1 MRRTS
6 SVFEAT
12 QMSGSEKNIL
22 VLSRRDP
29 VEAMR
34 VAAGLTI
41 FGHGVR
47 LIFMG
52 PALSEE
58 VMEHENAELLE
69 LCEIEP
75 ETTNSEMAE
84 MLNLLAP
91 EALAIA
97 MTECDEVI
105 NI

>member
-1 MRRTS
+1 
-6 SVFEAT
+6 
-12 QMSGSEKNIL
+12 MSGVEKNIL

-47 LIFMG
+47 LVFMG
-52 PALSEE
+52 PKLTEE
-58 VMEHENAELLE
+58 QMESENAELLE

-75 ETTNSEMAE
+75 ETTNPAMSEM
-84 MLNLLAP
+84 LDLLEPA
-91 EALAIA
+91 ALATA
-97 MTECDEVI
+97 MAESDEVI

>member
-1 MRRTS
+1 MS
-6 SVFEAT
+6 S
-12 QMSGSEKNIL
+12 SEKSIL

-47 LIFMG
+47 LVFMG
-52 PALSEE
+52 PALTEE
-58 VMEHENAELLE
+58 QMEHDNAELLE

-75 ETTNSEMAE
+75 ETTNPEMAE
-84 MLNLLAP
+84 VLVLLDP
-91 EALAIA
+91 TALAAA
-97 MTECDEVI
+97 MAECDEVI